1 MAERDDPIYA
11 RLARM
16 AERDW
21 QKGAGLDALLKTA
34 REPFVLRGLV
44 ADWPLVAAGRESG
57 QAARSYL
64 LGHARDRPFSV
75 SLGAPGPDGR
85 RFYDGGMAMDLRS
98 GKGQPAEVFGVV
110 EQRGAQGGGAT
121 TRLDPTA

>member
-34 REPFVLRGLV
+34 REPFVLRGLG
-44 ADWPLVAAGRESG
+44 ADRPVVAAGREAG
-57 QAARSYL
+57 QAARRYL
-64 LGHARDRPFSV
+64 LGHASDRTFSG
-75 SLGAPGPDGR
+75 SRGAPGPDGR
-85 RFYDGGMAMDLRS
+85 LGS
-98 GKGQPAEVFGVV
+98 EEHTAEVEVR
-110 EQRGAQGGGAT
+110 RGCS
-121 TRLDPTA
+121 

>member
-1 MAERDDPIYA
+1 
-11 RLARM
+11 M

-57 QAARSYL
+57 QAARRYL

-75 SLGAPGPDGR
+75 SIGAPVHAGR
-85 RFYDGGMAMDLRS
+85 LFYDGGMAMNFRS
-98 GKGQPAEVFGVV
+98 GTRSEERSVGKEVVITCRF
-110 EQRGAQGGGAT
+110 RWSLCT
-121 TRLDPTA
+121 